1 MMRKMSK
8 LLVAKQLKTPLYDTL
23 LTHAKRNVISFHCPG
38 HKNGRSIDKEL
49 KDYTG
54 EEVYKFD
61 VTVFDEV
68 DSLHDPVGPIK
79 KAQELMAQAYGVK
92 HSFFLVNG
100 TSVGNM
106 AMFLAACNP
115 GDSVIVSRS
124 SHKSIMAGIIMSGVW
139 PIWIQPKIDQNL
151 DLIFNST
158 YDQIKDT
165 LDRYPE
171 AKAVFVTSPTYNGVV
186 TELSKIVDLCHRR
199 GKIVLVDEA
208 HGAHL
213 SFNKRLPE
221 SAVNTG
227 ADLCVQ
233 STHKILSAMS
243 QGSVLHFNSN
253 LIDCSRV
260 KKIVSMLQTTSPNYL
275 ILASLDLARRQAFLY
290 GEENF
295 NRVIEAAEEGRSY
308 INNNINSMK
317 CFTRQE
323 MQKLGFDLDITKLTV
338 NVTKTGLSGYEIEGI
353 LAKEY
358 DVQLDYA
365 DLFNLVAI
373 MGEGSTKSD
382 VEIFVNSLEDI
393 NKKYHGEQKN
403 WILKI
408 PSLATEMVMRPRE
421 VFLSGDTKKL
431 GLKRAVGHIA
441 AQTLTPYPPGIP
453 VVIPGERITKEICDY
468 LMDMSSKDIRIS
480 GQETEML
487 RTVKVF
493 TN

>member
-1 MMRKMSK
+1 MKKNEKLSSSVQSK
-8 LLVAKQLKTPLYDTL
+8 APIFDTIL
-23 LTHAKRNVISFHCPG
+23 SHAKREVVSFHCPG

-54 EEVYKFD
+54 ADVFKFD
-61 VTVFDEV
+61 LTVFDEV

-92 HSFFLVNG
+92 HSLFLVNG

-106 AMFLAACNP
+106 AMFLAACDS

-124 SHKSIMAGIIMSGVW
+124 SHKSIMAGIITSGVW

-151 DLIFNST
+151 DLIFNAT
-158 YDQIKDT
+158 YDQIKDA
-165 LDRYPE
+165 LDKYPE
-171 AKAVFVTSPTYNGVV
+171 AKAVFVTSPTYSGVV
-186 TELSKIVDLCHRR
+186 TELTKIVDMCHRR

-213 SFNKRLPE
+213 HFNRQFPE
-221 SAVNTG
+221 SAVEVG

-233 STHKILSAMS
+233 STHKTLSAMS
-243 QGSVLHFNSN
+243 QGSALHFNSK
-253 LIDCSRV
+253 LIDFNRV

-275 ILASLDLARRQAFLY
+275 ILATLDLARRQVFLH
-290 GEENF
+290 GQENF
-295 NRVIEAAEEGRSY
+295 DKVIEAAQWGRSY
-308 INNNINSMK
+308 INDNIHSMK

-323 MQKLGFDLDITKLTV
+323 MQKLGFDLDVTKLTV
-338 NVTKTGLSGYEIEGI
+338 NVTKTGLSGYEIENI

-358 DVQLDYA
+358 NIQLDYA

-382 VEIFVNSLEDI
+382 VEAFVKALESI
-393 NKKYHGEQKN
+393 SKKYHGKQKN

-421 VFLSGDTKKL
+421 VFLSNNTKKVS
-431 GLKRAVGHIA
+431 LKKAIGHVA

-468 LMDMSSKDIRIS
+468 LIDMSSKDIRIS

-487 RTVKVF
+487 KTVKVF